1 MKKKLFILILASL
14 FVQISFAQGIAFE
27 PSIEIAIQKAK
38 ATNKLLFVEC
48 YHPNCPICMALE
60 PTLKNP
66 EVGKFYNKNFINY
79 KLNLSDAKQVAF
91 LNKKNIYLPSF
102 PMFFFFDKNQE
113 IVHHTDPVNAPQEL
127 IQHAKDAMNPEAQS
141 GLAWKKY
148 QAGNRDVSTLTG
160 LSYLLRIKQ
169 DTIKNILV
177 ANELFKVY
185 PKNQLNSKA
194 SWNIAKKCL
203 MDVENGFAEYWLN
216 HIDVAKNYE
225 AELGHAGN
233 EKNALGFLVQK
244 AIYEKNASNYS
255 LTKVNKLKH
264 YMQLVGAGQYIS
276 GATWQ
281 IECPA
286 LLREQGQDK
295 AFAFLKNIADGQTQA
310 QALVYYVTFFNNT
323 FKEAKYTAQARAWLE
338 RALPNTRTNQELAN
352 YYFESARL
360 FQKSGDSIN
369 AKKHLLEAQNQVK
382 LAKNKVTDV
391 NLKTVIA
398 SIEKNI
404 NKLAGEL
411 K

>member
-1 MKKKLFILILASL
+1 MSILLL
-14 FVQISFAQGIAFE
+14 CVQLTFAQGIAFE
-27 PSIEIAIQKAK
+27 PTIEMAIQKAK
-38 ATNKLLFVEC
+38 ASNKLLFVEC
-48 YHPNCPICMALE
+48 YHPNCPVCMALE
-60 PTLKNP
+60 PALKNS

-102 PMFFFFDKNQE
+102 PMFFFFDAKQE
-113 IVHHTDPVNAPQEL
+113 IVHHTDPINEPQEL
-127 IQHAKDAMNPEAQS
+127 IQHAKDALSPEKQS
-141 GLAWKKY
+141 GLSWKKF
-148 QAGNRDVSTLTG
+148 QSGNRDIGVLTG
-160 LSYLLRIKQ
+160 LAYLLRIKQ
-169 DTIKNILV
+169 DTAKNILV
-177 ANELFKVY
+177 ANELFKNY
-185 PKNQLNSKA
+185 PKNQLNSKG

-203 MDVENGFAEYWLN
+203 MDVENGFAEYWLG
-216 HIDVAKNYE
+216 HIETAKNYE

-244 AIYEKNASNYS
+244 AIYEKNSANYTLS
-255 LTKVNKLKH
+255 KVNKLKH
-264 YMQLVGAGQYIS
+264 YMQLVGAGQYVA

-286 LLREQGQDK
+286 ILREQGQDK
-295 AFAFLKNIADGQTQA
+295 AFAFLKNMADGQTQS
-310 QALVYYVTFFNNT
+310 QALVYFVTFFNNT
-323 FKEAKYTAQARAWLE
+323 FKDGKYAPQARVWLE

-360 FQKSGDSIN
+360 FQKAGDGTN
-369 AKKHLLEAQNQVK
+369 AKKHLSEAKNYVN
-382 LAKNKVTDV
+382 LAKNKVTDP